1 MSEILNLAK
10 GFEEKSKQQA
20 QDTEQSVKREFV
32 RLETSISAELQSS
45 SQSISNAI
53 REQNGRLT
61 GMLRKSVSTAMA
73 WIFFCFALLIG
84 IMGGIIWF
92 QGTIITS
99 RLSEM
104 DSYSQQLANLKA
116 KSGAGVTIYS
126 DDTRRNTYLVVL
138 PKQAHGVET
147 YRFSIGS
154 APLTSITKSDAQI
167 SGGETRQDLKIPG
180 VSPWWLPRALSC
192 SCLSV
197 YRCHS
202 AVMAAFIS
210 FHA

>member
-61 GMLRKSVSTAMA
+61 GMIRATVTTALI
-73 WIFFCFALLIG
+73 WIVVCAALLIG
-84 IMGGIIWF
+84 ILSGILWL
-92 QGTIITS
+92 QAQIISS
-99 RLSEM
+99 RLS
-104 DSYSQQLANLKA
+104 DIDGYSQQLESLKA

-126 DDTRRNTYLVVL
+126 DDSQKNGYLVVL
-138 PKQAHGVET
+138 PVKAHGVET
-147 YRFSIGS
+147 Y
-154 APLTSITKSDAQI
+154 TSTAGNTVVKYTA
-167 SGGETRQDLKIPG
+167 K
-180 VSPWWLPRALSC
+180 
-192 SCLSV
+192 
-197 YRCHS
+197 
-202 AVMAAFIS
+202 
-210 FHA
+210 

>member
-20 QDTEQSVKREFV
+20 QDTEQSVKREFA
-32 RLETSISAELQSS
+32 RLETSISAELQSR

-61 GMLRKSVSTAMA
+61 GMIRTSVSAAMA
-73 WIFFCFALLIG
+73 WVFLCFALLIG

-99 RLSEM
+99 R
-104 DSYSQQLANLKA
+104 LKA

-147 YRFSIGS
+147 Y
-154 APLTSITKSDAQI
+154 TSTTDNTVVKYTA
-167 SGGETRQDLKIPG
+167 K
-180 VSPWWLPRALSC
+180 
-192 SCLSV
+192 
-197 YRCHS
+197 
-202 AVMAAFIS
+202 
-210 FHA
+210 

>member
-20 QDTEQSVKREFV
+20 QDTEQSVKREFA

-61 GMLRKSVSTAMA
+61 GMLKATATTA
-73 WIFFCFALLIG
+73 LIWIVVCAALLIG
-84 IMGGIIWF
+84 ILSGIIWF
-92 QGTIITS
+92 QGQIISS
-99 RLSEM
+99 RLS
-104 DSYSQQLANLKA
+104 DIDGYSQQLASLKA

-147 YRFSIGS
+147 Y
-154 APLTSITKSDAQI
+154 TSTTDNTVVKYTA
-167 SGGETRQDLKIPG
+167 K
-180 VSPWWLPRALSC
+180 
-192 SCLSV
+192 
-197 YRCHS
+197 
-202 AVMAAFIS
+202 
-210 FHA
+210 

>member
-20 QDTEQSVKREFV
+20 QDTEQSVKREFA

-61 GMLRKSVSTAMA
+61 GMLRASVSTAMA
-73 WIFFCFALLIG
+73 WIFICFALLIG
-84 IMGGIIWF
+84 ILSGIIWF

-104 DSYSQQLANLKA
+104 DSYSQQLESLKA

-126 DDTRRNTYLVVL
+126 DEKNRNTYLAVL

-147 YRFSIGS
+147 Y
-154 APLTSITKSDAQI
+154 TSQAGNTVVKYTA
-167 SGGETRQDLKIPG
+167 K
-180 VSPWWLPRALSC
+180 
-192 SCLSV
+192 
-197 YRCHS
+197 
-202 AVMAAFIS
+202 
-210 FHA
+210 